1 MKPTVYLETTVIS
14 YLTARQSSDLVL
26 AAQQQITCDW
36 WSRRGLYDL
45 YVSDLV
51 ITEASSG
58 DLVAAKAR
66 LDVLQAIEV
75 LGITEQSISLAEIL
89 VSELAIPPAARR
101 DAIHVAVA
109 AANGIDY
116 LLTWNCR
123 HLANLHQRARIERVC
138 REHGFEPPLIGTPYE
153 LQEEPS

>member
-1 MKPTVYLETTVIS
+1 MKPSVYLETTVVS
-14 YLTARQSSDLVL
+14 YLTARPSSDLVI
-26 AAQQQITCDW
+26 AAQQQITNEW
-36 WSRRGLYDL
+36 WGDRGLYDL
-45 YVSDLV
+45 YISDLV
-51 ITEASSG
+51 IVEASSG
-58 DLVAAKAR
+58 DPIAARAR
-66 LDVLQAIEV
+66 LDVLEGIDGLAIS
-75 LGITEQSISLAEIL
+75 EQSISLAEML
-89 VSELAIPPAARR
+89 VNELAIPPAARR